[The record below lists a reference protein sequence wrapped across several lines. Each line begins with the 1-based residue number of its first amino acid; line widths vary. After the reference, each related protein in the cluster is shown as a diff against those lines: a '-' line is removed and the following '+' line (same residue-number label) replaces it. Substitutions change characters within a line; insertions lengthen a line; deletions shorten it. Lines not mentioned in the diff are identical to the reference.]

1 MALEIYKHGQGKY
14 TRLWSA
20 VGAAGIM
27 GFGCYR
33 LYEKLGTVTDRL
45 WLQTLIPTVLFVGLG
60 MLLLWIANHPSVA
73 DFLIAAEGEVKK
85 VSWSSRQEIAVST
98 FIVVLVVVVVALLL
112 GASDLGLQVLFDKL
126 LA

>member
-20 VGAAGIM
+20 VGAAAVM

-33 LYEKLGTVTDRL
+33 LYEKLGAVTNNL
-45 WLQTLIPTVLFVGLG
+45 WIQTMIPVVLFVGLG
-60 MLLLWIANHPSVA
+60 LVLLWVTNHPSVA

-85 VSWSSRQEIAVST
+85 VNWSSRQEIAVST
-98 FIVVLVVVVVALLL
+98 FIVVLVVVAMAALL
-112 GASDLGLQVLFDKL
+112 GISDLGLQVFFDKL
-126 LA
+126 LS

>member
-14 TRLWSA
+14 TRLWTA
-20 VGAAGIM
+20 VGAAVVI

-60 MLLLWIANHPSVA
+60 MLLLWITNHPAVA

-85 VSWSSRQEIAVST
+85 VNWSSRQEIAVST
-98 FIVVLVVVVVALLL
+98 FIVVMVVVMMAVLL
-112 GASDLGLQVLFDKL
+112 GVSDLGLQIFFDKL
-126 LA
+126 LS